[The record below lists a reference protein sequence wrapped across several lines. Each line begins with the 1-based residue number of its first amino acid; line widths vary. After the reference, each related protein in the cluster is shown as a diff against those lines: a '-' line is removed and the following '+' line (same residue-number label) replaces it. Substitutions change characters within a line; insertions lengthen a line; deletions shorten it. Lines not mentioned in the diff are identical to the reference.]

1 MLKIDTS
8 ENSMNYI
15 INILKYPSDCTNY
28 PTLLKKEEFKSFLD
42 ILNRNRLTSFLQH
55 YITCVRCIKKTT
67 WSTKQEINERLL
79 HLKTKRI
86 VYSDIKIKL
95 KSFLRRHNVPY
106 LILKDHLENKI
117 KGYPSFYIPLKFDL
131 DIMGNKND
139 LFIFR
144 TLICSLGYYNQKREF
159 GSANWSISQYK
170 FKPLKMKKYYPQIE
184 FRFKA
189 ITTRLNLQT
198 DIINQKN
205 INDFSQELLNS
216 VRKKPKDKFEPFLEQ
231 KLVHLCLIFFIE
243 DMCKGL
249 NNLFRIFLFLK
260 TYQKYI
266 DWEKIRAITQKYK
279 VTKVVNFVIFLA
291 NSVFNGNRTGIN
303 TKISRDFLLLR
314 KLITNKY
321 IINSFYNAIII
332 NREIS
337 SDFYAHFVLSAV
349 LAEVS
354 FWQKIIFFLNPRRFF
369 ILLKYTFL
377 SNS

>member
-1 MLKIDTS
+1 
-8 ENSMNYI
+8 
-15 INILKYPSDCTNY
+15 
-28 PTLLKKEEFKSFLD
+28 
-42 ILNRNRLTSFLQH
+42 
-55 YITCVRCIKKTT
+55 
-67 WSTKQEINERLL
+67 
-79 HLKTKRI
+79 
-86 VYSDIKIKL
+86 
-95 KSFLRRHNVPY
+95 
-106 LILKDHLENKI
+106 
-117 KGYPSFYIPLKFDL
+117 
-131 DIMGNKND
+131 
-139 LFIFR
+139 
-144 TLICSLGYYNQKREF
+144 
-159 GSANWSISQYK
+159 
-170 FKPLKMKKYYPQIE
+170 
-184 FRFKA
+184 
-189 ITTRLNLQT
+189 
-198 DIINQKN
+198 
-205 INDFSQELLNS
+205 
-216 VRKKPKDKFEPFLEQ
+216 
-231 KLVHLCLIFFIE
+231 
-243 DMCKGL
+243 MCKGL

-369 ILLKYTFL
+369 ILFKYTFL